1 MKSVEYLEKLQYEKR
16 MNDTQIA
23 IFLNI
28 SKAAI
33 SQYKSG
39 NRVMNE
45 ETCLAIAFALNIEP
59 MQILAA
65 AGMERAQLSGQ
76 KSLWEVF
83 MMRTQNAKTAG
94 VTAALGL
101 ALVTNLLTPT
111 PAKAAPVLEFGAKD
125 FILCQIKYQSL
136 GINLSSK
143 STT

>member
-83 MMRTQNAKTAG
+83 MMRTQTAKTAG

-101 ALVTNLLTPT
+101 VLVTNLLTPT
-111 PAKAAPVLEFGAKD
+111 PAKAAPVLDTE
-125 FILCQIKYQSL
+125 
-136 GINLSSK
+136 
-143 STT
+143 STGLYIM